1 MTGLPN
7 SMDND
12 HETCDE
18 ATAGVF
24 TTTTTTAVV
33 SGGEKNG
40 LWFRYVVISISVFT
54 SRTTSTSL
62 EEDHDHSDDDDEPT
76 TTTTTTDEHVIEI
89 NRSSGWER
97 VVRIVDEKDLMAL
110 RRHGGVDSVVLL
122 QRSHF
127 EVRQIL

>member
-1 MTGLPN
+1 
-7 SMDND
+7 MDND

-24 TTTTTTAVV
+24 TTTTTTTTTAAV
-33 SGGEKNG
+33 SGGEKNS

-62 EEDHDHSDDDDEPT
+62 EEDHDRGDDDDEP
-76 TTTTTTDEHVIEI
+76 TTTDEHVIEI
-89 NRSSGWER
+89 NPSSRWER

-110 RRHGGVDSVVLL
+110 RRHGGVDLVVSL

-127 EVRQIL
+127 EVRQSF